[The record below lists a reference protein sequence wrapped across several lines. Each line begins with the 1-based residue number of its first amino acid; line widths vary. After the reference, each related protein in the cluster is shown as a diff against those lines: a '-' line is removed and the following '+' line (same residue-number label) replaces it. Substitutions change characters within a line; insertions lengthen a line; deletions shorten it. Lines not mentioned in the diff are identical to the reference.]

1 MIADR
6 ITPFVFDSLPVRG
19 ALISLSRA
27 WRRMLRDHDYGL
39 VIQETLGHAA
49 AATGLIANSL
59 KFDGAITLQI
69 QGRGGLRMLV
79 MQCTSELELRGMASA
94 DEAAPAG
101 SFGDLVQDAH
111 CAITVDSGD
120 RPYQGIVEM
129 ERSSLAG
136 SLENYFARS
145 VQVPSHVALVSNE
158 SLSGGIL
165 LQQMPGH
172 HGLDDDDWRR
182 LGYMAATLQTGDFES
197 PDGMSLV
204 GKLFAEDDVRVF
216 EPRPVVFRCRCTRRR
231 TEEVLRMIGEAE
243 AREVLAERG
252 RVVVTC
258 EYCGRRRE
266 FDPIDIARLF
276 RANAVAGPDSVQ

>member
-1 MIADR
+1 MAADN

-39 VIQETLGHAA
+39 VVQETLGHAA
-49 AATGLIANSL
+49 AAAGLIANSL

-69 QGRGGLRMLV
+69 QGGGGLRMLV

-94 DEAAPAG
+94 HEAAPAA
-101 SFGDLVQDAH
+101 SFGDLVRDAH

-129 ERSSLAG
+129 ERSSLAD

-145 VQVPSHVALVSNE
+145 VQVPSHVTLVSNE

-165 LQQMPGH
+165 LQQMPGQ
-172 HGLDDDDWRR
+172 HGLGDDDWRR

-197 PDGMSLV
+197 ADGMALV

-216 EPRPVVFRCRCTRRR
+216 EPRPVAFRCRCSRRR
-231 TEEVLRMIGEAE
+231 TEEVLRMLGEAE
-243 AREVLAERG
+243 ARDVLSERG
-252 RVVVTC
+252 QVVVTC

-266 FDPIDIARLF
+266 FDPIDISRVF
-276 RANAVAGPDSVQ
+276 SANAVAGPDSVQ